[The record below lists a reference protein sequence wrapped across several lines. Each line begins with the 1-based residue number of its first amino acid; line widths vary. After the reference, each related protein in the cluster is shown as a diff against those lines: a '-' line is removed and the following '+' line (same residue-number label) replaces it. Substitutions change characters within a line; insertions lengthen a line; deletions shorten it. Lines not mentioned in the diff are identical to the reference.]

1 MNEESKQIERVDQ
14 ASEVAES
21 SGSDLDE
28 LICAKELDIITYLCL
43 LHKTVQTNSNSRG
56 KNYIEMPT
64 LSCAHKLRDK

>member
-43 LHKTVQTNSNSRG
+43 LHKTV
-56 KNYIEMPT
+56 
-64 LSCAHKLRDK
+64 